1 MMIDKFIDD
10 VLNISNTREQFLTE
24 VCLKSKYYNIVLKR
38 LYITNMKHE
47 EDKVV
52 ITLNDGRVQW
62 LYISEDLECEL
73 RKTDLNLNI
82 EKVEG
87 F

>member
-1 MMIDKFIDD
+1 MIDKFIDD